1 MCYRNFPHIFCN
13 TLANTVQ
20 FKLNY
25 DDIYVELLKLTA

>member
-1 MCYRNFPHIFCN
+1 
-13 TLANTVQ
+13 LANTVQ